1 MGDDPMSGK
10 TPFKQL
16 LSHEEALTLITSNI
30 KPIERT
36 ERIPLEDA
44 FERVLAEEIVAE
56 LNVPPFDRSAMDG
69 YAVKADDTFGAS
81 IFNPKSL
88 QLIEV
93 IHAGD
98 IPNKIVGKNACTQI
112 ATGSPIPQGANAVV
126 MLEFTKQNDSE
137 IQILRPVYPGANI
150 SKKGED
156 IQKDE
161 SILTKNTYL
170 TAAKVGVL
178 AALGLSHVNVYEC
191 PRVAILPTGSEIR
204 KVGSQ
209 LAPGQIFDINSHTLS
224 AVAKQNGST
233 VTRHPIVSDTRAALK
248 QAITSLLEH
257 DIVIIAGGSSV
268 GERDLLHGI
277 VQDLGSILF
286 HGVQVKPGKP
296 TLFGMIQGTPIFG
309 MPGYPTS
316 CLSNAFLFL
325 EPALRLKARK
335 PIKKA
340 ASIEAQLAERIVSSS
355 GRKQFLTVKIENN
368 LAYPVYR
375 HSGAITS
382 MANADGYIILP
393 INTDVVEK
401 GDTVQVYLLD
411 T

>member
-1 MGDDPMSGK
+1 MSEK
-10 TPFKQL
+10 SPFKQL
-16 LSHEEALTLITSNI
+16 LSYEDALNLITHNI
-30 KPIERT
+30 KPIQRT
-36 ERIPLEDA
+36 ELMPLEDA
-44 FERVLAEEIVAE
+44 FERVLAEDIIAE

-69 YAVKADDTFGAS
+69 YAVKAEDTFGAS
-81 IFNPKSL
+81 IFNPKRL
-88 QLIEV
+88 QLSEV

-98 IPNKIVGKNACTQI
+98 MPHKALKPKECSQT

-126 MLEFTKQNDSE
+126 MLEFTEQNANE
-137 IQILRPVYPGANI
+137 ILIFRPVYPGANI

-156 IQKDE
+156 IQLGELILSKD
-161 SILTKNTYL
+161 TYL

-178 AALGLSHVNVYEC
+178 AALGLSQVKVYER

-204 KVGSQ
+204 DVGSQ

-224 AVAKQNGST
+224 AVANHNGST
-233 VTRHPIVSDTRAALK
+233 VTRGPIVSDTHEALT
-248 QAITSLLEH
+248 QAIRSMLDH
-257 DIVIIAGGSSV
+257 DIIIIAGGSSV

-277 VQDLGSILF
+277 VQELGSVLF

-296 TLFGMIQGTPIFG
+296 TLFGIIQDTPVFG

-316 CLSNAFLFL
+316 CLSNAYLFL
-325 EPALRLKARK
+325 EPALRVKARI
-335 PIKKA
+335 PQKKA
-340 ASIEAQLAERIVSSS
+340 DMIEARLAERIVSSS
-355 GRKQFLTVKIENN
+355 GRKEFLTVKIENG

-382 MANADGYIILP
+382 MANADGYIVLP

-401 GDTVQVYLLD
+401 GDTVQVYRFD

>member
-1 MGDDPMSGK
+1 MSEK

-16 LSHEEALTLITSNI
+16 LSHEDALSLINSHI

-36 ERIPLEDA
+36 EHVPLEEA
-44 FERVLAEEIVAE
+44 FERVLAEDIVAE
-56 LNVPPFDRSAMDG
+56 LYVPPFNRSAMDG
-69 YAVKADDTFGAS
+69 YAVKAEDTFEAS
-81 IFNPKSL
+81 VFNPQTL

-98 IPNKIVGKNACTQI
+98 TPTQTLGKKECTQI
-112 ATGSPIPQGANAVV
+112 ATGSPIPPGANAVV
-126 MLEFTKQNDSE
+126 MLEFTKQNNNE
-137 IQILRPVYPGANI
+137 IQVTRPVYPGANI

-161 SILTKNTYL
+161 TILIKDTYL

-178 AALGLSHVNVYEC
+178 AALGLSQVKVYEA
-191 PRVAILPTGSEIR
+191 PRVAIVPTGSEIR

-209 LAPGQIFDINSHTLS
+209 LAPGQIYDINSHTLS
-224 AVAKQNGST
+224 AVVEHNGAI
-233 VTRHPIVSDTRAALK
+233 VTRHPIVPDTRSALK
-248 QAITSLLEH
+248 RAITSLLDH
-257 DIVIIAGGSSV
+257 DIIIIAGGSSV

-277 VQDLGSILF
+277 VQELGSILF

-296 TLFGMIQGTPIFG
+296 TLFGTIQETPIFG

-316 CLSNAFLFL
+316 CLSNAYLFL

-335 PIKKA
+335 TPKI
-340 ASIEAQLAERIVSSS
+340 SVITEAQLAERIVSSS

-368 LAYPVYR
+368 VASPVYR

-393 INTDVVEK
+393 INTDVIEK
-401 GDTVQVYLLD
+401 GDTVQVYRLD

>member
-1 MGDDPMSGK
+1 MGGNPMSKK

-16 LSHEEALTLITSNI
+16 LSHEEALILIMDNI

-36 ERIPLEDA
+36 ERISLEDA

-56 LNVPPFDRSAMDG
+56 RNVPPFDRSAMDG

-81 IFNPKSL
+81 VFNPKSL

-98 IPNKIVGKNACTQI
+98 ISNKTLGKNKCIQI

-126 MLEFTKQNDSE
+126 MLEFTKQNDNE

-156 IQKDE
+156 IQKGE
-161 SILTKNTYL
+161 SILSNNTYL

-233 VTRHPIVSDTRAALK
+233 VTRHPIVSDSRAALK

-277 VQDLGSILF
+277 VQDLGSVLF

-316 CLSNAFLFL
+316 CLSNAYLFL

-335 PIKKA
+335 PTKKA
-340 ASIEAQLAERIVSSS
+340 ASIKVQLAERIVSSS
-355 GRKQFLTVKIENN
+355 GRKQFLTVKIENS

-401 GDTVQVYLLD
+401 GDTVQVYRLD

>member
-1 MGDDPMSGK
+1 MSEK

-16 LSHEEALTLITSNI
+16 LSHEEALHLIEKSIT
-30 KPIERT
+30 PID
-36 ERIPLEDA
+36 RIELVPLEEA
-44 FERVLAEEIVAE
+44 FERVLAEDIIAE
-56 LNVPPFDRSAMDG
+56 LDVPPFNRSAMDG
-69 YAVKADDTFGAS
+69 YAVQAEDTFEAS
-81 IFNPKSL
+81 IFKPQRL

-98 IPNKIVGKNACTQI
+98 TPKQSLREKECTQV
-112 ATGSPIPQGANAVV
+112 ATGSPIPPGANAVV
-126 MLEFTKQNDSE
+126 MLEYTKQNNNE
-137 IQILRPVYPGANI
+137 IQITRPVYPGANI
-150 SKKGED
+150 SKQGED

-161 SILTKNTYL
+161 TILTKDTYL
-170 TAAKVGVL
+170 TAAKIGVL
-178 AALGLSHVNVYEC
+178 AALGLTQIKVYES
-191 PRVAILPTGSEIR
+191 PRVAIVPTGSEIR
-204 KVGSQ
+204 EVGTP
-209 LAPGQIFDINSHTLS
+209 LAPSQIYDINSYTLT
-224 AVAKQNGST
+224 AVAKHNGAI
-233 VTRHPIVSDTRAALK
+233 VTQHPIVPDTRTTLK
-248 QAITSLLEH
+248 RAITSLVDH
-257 DIVIIAGGSSV
+257 DMIIVAGGSSV

-277 VQDLGSILF
+277 VQELGSVLF

-296 TLFGMIQGTPIFG
+296 TLFGIIEDTPIFG

-316 CLSNAFLFL
+316 CLSNAYLFL

-335 PIKKA
+335 VAKVA
-340 ASIEAQLAERIVSSS
+340 AITEAQLAERIVSSS

-393 INTDVVEK
+393 INTDVIEK
-401 GDTVQVYLLD
+401 GDTVQVYRLD